1 MEIMNILEVKNLYKA
16 FGKTQVLQNLSFNI
30 NEGEISS
37 IIGPNGAGKT
47 TLFNLCTG
55 HFRSNSGEILYM
67 GQRIDHLGSYQI
79 VRLGIGRA
87 FQICNIFPD
96 LTVFENIRIPV
107 ISHLRMGLHF
117 FREANA
123 DKRVREIV
131 FQILE
136 NIGMLG
142 RKEHIAGKLDHGEMK
157 LLDIGIALST
167 EPKLLFLDEPT
178 SGMTPDERKRIIKLI
193 EQVCRKKKITLVL
206 IEHDMDVVFSISQ
219 KIKVLNHGQL
229 VAEGNPEE
237 ISKNPQVIEAY
248 LGESIAL

>member
-1 MEIMNILEVKNLYKA
+1 MIILEAKNLHKT
-16 FGKTQVLQNLSFNI
+16 FGKTQVIQNLSFAI
-30 NEGEISS
+30 RGGEISS

-55 HFRSNSGEILYM
+55 QFRCNSGEILY
-67 GQRIDHLGSYQI
+67 GGHRIDRLHSYQI

-87 FQICNIFPD
+87 FQICNTFPD

-107 ISHLRMGLHF
+107 ISHLGMGLNF
-117 FREANA
+117 FREANTN
-123 DKRVREIV
+123 RNTNEIA

-136 NIGMLG
+136 NIGMLD
-142 RKEHIAGKLDHGEMK
+142 RKDHIAGKLDHGEMK

-178 SGMTPDERKRIIKLI
+178 SGMTPDERKRIMKLI
-193 EQVCRKKKITLVL
+193 EQVCKRKNITLVL

-219 KIKVLNHGQL
+219 EIKVLNHGQL
-229 VAEGNPEE
+229 VAEGTPEE
-237 ISKNPQVIEAY
+237 ISQNPQVIEAY
-248 LGESIAL
+248 LGESIVL

>member
-1 MEIMNILEVKNLYKA
+1 MIILEAKNLYKA
-16 FGKTQVLQNLSFNI
+16 FGKTQVIQNLSFTI
-30 NEGEISS
+30 KEGEITS

-55 HFRSNSGEILYM
+55 QFRCNSGEIHYGGHRVDRL
-67 GQRIDHLGSYQI
+67 RTHQI

-87 FQICNIFPD
+87 FQICNIFPE

-117 FREANA
+117 LREAGTTES
-123 DKRVREIV
+123 VSGLV

-136 NIGMLG
+136 NIGMLE
-142 RKEHIAGKLDHGEMK
+142 RKDHIAGKLDHGEMK

-167 EPKLLFLDEPT
+167 EPRLLFLDEPT
-178 SGMTPDERKRIIKLI
+178 SGMTPDERKRIMKLI
-193 EQVCRKKKITLVL
+193 EQVCIKKKITLVL

-219 KIKVLNHGQL
+219 EIKVLNHGQL
-229 VAEGNPEE
+229 VAEGAPEE
-237 ISKNPQVIEAY
+237 ISQNPQVVEAY